1 MISTQERVQAEILGR
16 AFPELLYDSDPDIER
31 YFELRGSGKSAEA
44 LALYDTRLKGKY
56 PDETRRVLLLSHYR
70 TKDPRYPQ
78 LLRQSALELASSI
91 IERIKRNIRYLTLP
105 IEGLGEQ
112 DPYRLLKA
120 VEQVVRFLPTD
131 RFEAQASL
139 DTYRRYAELL
149 DFKREP
155 MARAAELGKE
165 YLFES
170 VPETEDPNVD
180 FMARS
185 REIEER
191 KRARRPQKHFDLS
204 RIEFGP
210 ADIARIVLPSHL
222 ARKEDKVVGY
232 CYKYW
237 NLVGDQAFERVVL
250 LYSRKYRTQHY
261 DVFRAVKIGRARKFT
276 DDEILNT
283 VSTVLSSSYSYSVQ
297 GDIYMQSMWRRLK
310 AAIAAPQPAGKP
322 QTDVSAEPKV
332 KPVAPKA
339 AASKA
344 KPVAPKAKATKA
356 TAPKAAAPK
365 AKATKALAPKAKPAA
380 LEKGKA
386 RVENRK
392 PMSAKVKVKAKPKAA
407 PIRKRQIPVVKTGS
421 VSDIIKEIS
430 GRTYDVYHDIFLERV
445 RPSIRLVLSENQTR
459 AHGLF
464 DTGLNA
470 AEEIVHAF
478 MTANYDNPFMSWEGS
493 EEQKRIE
500 ADGYVLPSLLPIIS
514 DCYRKL

>member
-44 LALYDTRLKGKY
+44 LALYNTRLKGKY

-70 TKDPRYPQ
+70 TKDPRYSQ

-105 IEGLGEQ
+105 IEGLGQ
-112 DPYRLLKA
+112 KDPYRLLKA
-120 VEQVVRFLPTD
+120 VEQVVHFLPTD

-139 DTYRRYAELL
+139 DAYRRYAELL
-149 DFKREP
+149 DFKREL
-155 MARAAELGKE
+155 MARAADLGKE

-170 VPETEDPNVD
+170 VPEAEDPNVD

-191 KRARRPQKHFDLS
+191 KRSRRPQKYFDLS
-204 RIEFGP
+204 KIEFGQ

-232 CYKYW
+232 CCKYW
-237 NLVGDQAFERVVL
+237 NLVNDQAFERVVL

-310 AAIAAPQPAGKP
+310 AAIAAPQPAAMRQPDIAADQKEKP
-322 QTDVSAEPKV
+322 A
-332 KPVAPKA
+332 
-339 AASKA
+339 
-344 KPVAPKAKATKA
+344 
-356 TAPKAAAPK
+356 
-365 AKATKALAPKAKPAA
+365 APKAKPAA
-380 LEKGKA
+380 PQAKG
-386 RVENRK
+386 
-392 PMSAKVKVKAKPKAA
+392 VKAKAAKAKDKPDSPKAKAGTAPLKNDKARTKQRARTESREPISAKPKAKAAPKAA

-478 MTANYDNPFMSWEGS
+478 MSANYDNPFMSWEGS

-500 ADGYVLPSLLPIIS
+500 ADGYVLPTLLPIIR